1 MKYSFPTCATLK
13 GMQIINVQNNA
24 EIHFRIFE
32 MRAVRAPPTSGKEV
46 GRRALF
52 AFKETQKPI

>member
-1 MKYSFPTCATLK
+1 
-13 GMQIINVQNNA
+13 MQIINVQNNA
-24 EIHFRIFE
+24 EIHCRIFE